1 MPGSP
6 NESDENEMHRQ
17 IDWMVAAD
25 VLILEFLYAARDR
38 RGDPSIQTPHT
49 ISLNTGYSR
58 QHVSQRSKVL
68 VDHGLVEQ
76 LDEGQYR
83 LTDFG
88 EQVLENEIP
97 IEDLN
102 DDDGVDESEDENSE

>member
-1 MPGSP
+1 MPKSP

-17 IDWMVAAD
+17 VNWMVAAD
-25 VLILEFLYAARDR
+25 VLILEFLHTARDR

-58 QHVSQRSKVL
+58 QHISQRSKVL
-68 VDHGLVEQ
+68 VEHGLVEQ

-88 EQVLENEIP
+88 EQVLENEIELEELN
-97 IEDLN
+97 ED
-102 DDDGVDESEDENSE
+102 EDENSE